1 MYIDDYAH
9 HPTAISLTIEAA
21 KMKYPNRKVIAIF
34 KPDRFSRI
42 AYFLHEFAKALD
54 QADDVFIC
62 EFPNNAKKENGVEV
76 TIQDLCDL
84 SKKAKVIKEDE
95 EGAAILA
102 KQSPAVYLFMSSK
115 DIYKLKNIVKSFQ

>member
-1 MYIDDYAH
+1 
-9 HPTAISLTIEAA
+9 
-21 KMKYPNRKVIAIF
+21 V
-34 KPDRFSRI
+34 
-42 AYFLHEFAKALD
+42 FL
-54 QADDVFIC
+54 C